1 MITNDDVA
9 RIRDEIGR
17 LALQAARIDLDG
29 FLEAA
34 EVIGSPQ
41 ALTAGVEPRAVTSAA
56 EWTSIARLLKPFRD
70 DAVTRLDRIR
80 EVLDEDDGD
89 LVEQSQA
96 CPRCGVRRVDE
107 LGLNEDGSV
116 VCGTC
121 GKRYSLDE
129 EVAGD
134 A

>member
-1 MITNDDVA
+1 MITNDEVA

-41 ALTAGVEPRAVTSAA
+41 ALASGIEPRAVTSAA

-80 EVLDEDDGD
+80 EVVSEDEGD
-89 LVEQSQA
+89 LVDRTQA
-96 CPRCGVRRVDE
+96 CPRCGERRVDE

-116 VCGTC
+116 VCAIC
-121 GKRYSLDE
+121 GRLYSLE
-129 EVAGD
+129 SGGGE
-134 A
+134 